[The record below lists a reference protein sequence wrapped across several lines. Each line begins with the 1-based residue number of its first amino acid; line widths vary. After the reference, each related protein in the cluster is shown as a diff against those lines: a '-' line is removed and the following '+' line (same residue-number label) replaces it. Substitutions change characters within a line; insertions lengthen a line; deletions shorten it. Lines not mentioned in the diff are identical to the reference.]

1 MLCSTAEAQNRPDSV
16 IASKPCLLAGTGEP
30 LADGQ
35 VVELQAGPGQSDRHD
50 EYRDADEDMRAERR
64 IGIARSP
71 CHLHIDQRIMRD
83 IKRIGY
89 FAEEFADGDGFG
101 IRDAASGTHRDDQR
115 EDEQDHQRL
124 IDAVEPRCRGI
135 ADMGHDQRRRNE
147 QRTPPESAPH
157 PDQCPEAREQQ
168 SREEGVQQAREALK
182 KLEQTQAAYNHALGV
197 LYLDATTAAPS
208 DTWEGRGKTMEVM
221 SQITYDLLVNDEND
235 ELLSYLEA
243 HADEL
248 DAQTK
253 REVEV
258 LRKSY
263 DQIHRIPAEE
273 YVAYSVLINDAES
286 VWHKAK
292 PEDDFAAFA
301 PYLEKI
307 VDYNRKFAGYYHPE
321 MAPYDALL
329 NEYEEG
335 MNVETLD
342 AFFAQLRQTIVP
354 LIEKIRATKQIDDAF
369 LYRHYPVEIQ
379 RKLSDY
385 LMEVMGID
393 RTHCGIAE
401 TEHPFTTNFNNKDV
415 RITTH
420 YFEDNLVS
428 SMFSVIHEGGHA
440 LYELGADDCYN
451 YTALA
456 GGVSMGIHESQSRFY
471 ENIIGRSPAYVHAV
485 FPKLKE
491 LFPEQLADVDE
502 EMFYRAINKAEP
514 SLIRTEADELTYS
527 LHIMVRYEIEK
538 QLIGGTLAVK
548 DVPAEWKRLYKQY
561 LGVDVP
567 SDREGCLQDSHW
579 SGGSIGYFPSYALG
593 SAYGAQMLHK
603 MQEEIGDIWPD
614 VAKGDLSKVTDW
626 LRSHIHRYA
635 SFKKPGELFESV
647 CGKFD
652 AKYYTDY
659 LTEKYTKLYGL

>member
-1 MLCSTAEAQNRPDSV
+1 M
-16 IASKPCLLAGTGEP
+16 K
-30 LADGQ
+30 
-35 VVELQAGPGQSDRHD
+35 
-50 EYRDADEDMRAERR
+50 Y
-64 IGIARSP
+64 
-71 CHLHIDQRIMRD
+71 
-83 IKRIGY
+83 
-89 FAEEFADGDGFG
+89 
-101 IRDAASGTHRDDQR
+101 
-115 EDEQDHQRL
+115 
-124 IDAVEPRCRGI
+124 
-135 ADMGHDQRRRNE
+135 
-147 QRTPPESAPH
+147 ES
-157 PDQCPEAREQQ
+157 
-168 SREEGVQQAREALK
+168 VQQAREALK

-502 EMFYRAINKAEP
+502 NMFYRAINKAEP
-514 SLIRTEADELTYS
+514 SLIRTEADELTYC

-538 QLIGGTLAVK
+538 QLIVGRWRSKTFRRSGSGCIKSIWAWTFPATGRAAFRTAIGAAAASATSPPMPLAAPTAHRCCTK
-548 DVPAEWKRLYKQY
+548 CRRKSAT
-561 LGVDVP
+561 
-567 SDREGCLQDSHW
+567 
-579 SGGSIGYFPSYALG
+579 SGRTW
-593 SAYGAQMLHK
+593 QR
-603 MQEEIGDIWPD
+603 
-614 VAKGDLSKVTDW
+614 VT
-626 LRSHIHRYA
+626 
-635 SFKKPGELFESV
+635 
-647 CGKFD
+647 
-652 AKYYTDY
+652 
-659 LTEKYTKLYGL
+659 

>member
-1 MLCSTAEAQNRPDSV
+1 M
-16 IASKPCLLAGTGEP
+16 K
-30 LADGQ
+30 
-35 VVELQAGPGQSDRHD
+35 
-50 EYRDADEDMRAERR
+50 Y
-64 IGIARSP
+64 
-71 CHLHIDQRIMRD
+71 
-83 IKRIGY
+83 
-89 FAEEFADGDGFG
+89 
-101 IRDAASGTHRDDQR
+101 
-115 EDEQDHQRL
+115 
-124 IDAVEPRCRGI
+124 
-135 ADMGHDQRRRNE
+135 
-147 QRTPPESAPH
+147 ES
-157 PDQCPEAREQQ
+157 
-168 SREEGVQQAREALK
+168 VQQAQEALK
-182 KLEQTQAAYNHALGV
+182 KLEQTQAAYSHAMGV
-197 LYLDATTAAPS
+197 LYLDAATAAPS

-401 TEHPFTTNFNNKDV
+401 TEHPYTTNFNNKDV

-420 YFEDNLVS
+420 YYENNLVS

-451 YTALA
+451 YTALS

-471 ENIIGRSPAYVHAV
+471 ENIIGRSPAFVHAV

-491 LFPEQLADVDE
+491 LFPEQLSDVNEDK
-502 EMFYRAINKAEP
+502 FYRAINKAEP
-514 SLIRTEADELTYS
+514 SLIRTEADELTYC

-538 QLIGGTLAVK
+538 QLIAGTLAVR
-548 DVPAEWKRLYKQY
+548 DVPGEWKRLYKEY

-593 SAYGAQMLHK
+593 SAYGAQMLSK
-603 MQEEIGDIWPD
+603 MQEEIGDIWGD
-614 VAKGDLSKVTDW
+614 VAKGDLGKVTGW

-635 SFKKPGELFESV
+635 SFQKPGELFRSV
-647 CGKFD
+647 CGEFD

-659 LTEKYTKLYGL
+659 LTEKYTKLYNL

>member
-1 MLCSTAEAQNRPDSV
+1 MELTAALQKLDQLQR
-16 IASKPCLLAGTGEP
+16 KQLAYSHAMG
-30 LADGQ
+30 
-35 VVELQAGPGQSDRHD
+35 
-50 EYRDADEDMRAERR
+50 
-64 IGIARSP
+64 
-71 CHLHIDQRIMRD
+71 
-83 IKRIGY
+83 
-89 FAEEFADGDGFG
+89 
-101 IRDAASGTHRDDQR
+101 
-115 EDEQDHQRL
+115 L
-124 IDAVEPRCRGI
+124 IDYDG
-135 ADMGHDQRRRNE
+135 M
-147 QRTPPESAPH
+147 
-157 PDQCPEAREQQ
+157 
-168 SREEGVQQAREALK
+168 
-182 KLEQTQAAYNHALGV
+182 
-197 LYLDATTAAPS
+197 TAAPS
-208 DTWEGRGKTMEVM
+208 GTAANRAETLGILAEEVYKL
-221 SQITYDLLVNDEND
+221 STGDETVALLD
-235 ELLSYLEA
+235 EL
-243 HADEL
+243 HARMDEL
-248 DAQTK
+248 D
-253 REVEV
+253 EVHQRIVKVMYKNIDET
-258 LRKSY
+258 R
-263 DQIHRIPAEE
+263 RIPMEE
-273 YVAYSVLINDAES
+273 YVAYQKLTTESDAIWHTAKENNDYAL
-286 VWHKAK
+286 
-292 PEDDFAAFA
+292 FM
-301 PYLEKI
+301 PYLERLIAQTQRIMRYIKPDQP
-307 VDYNRKFAGYYHPE
+307 V
-321 MAPYDALL
+321 YDTLL
-329 NEYEEG
+329 DRF
-335 MNVETLD
+335 ETGLTRAKCD
-342 AFFAQLRQTIVP
+342 AFFDVVRRELVPFIHRVTAAKQVDDSPLHGHFPLDKQRQ
-354 LIEKIRATKQIDDAF
+354 
-369 LYRHYPVEIQ
+369 
-379 RKLSDY
+379 LSDY
-385 LMEVMGID
+385 LMQVIGLD
-393 RTHCGIAE
+393 RAHCTIAE
-401 TEHPFTTNFNNKDV
+401 TEHPFTTGFSKYDV

-502 EMFYRAINKAEP
+502 NMFYRAINKAEP
-514 SLIRTEADELTYS
+514 SLIRTEADELTYC

-538 QLIGGTLAVK
+538 QLIGGMLAVK
-548 DVPAEWKRLYKQY
+548 DVPAEWKRLYKKY

-603 MQEEIGDIWPD
+603 MQEEIGDIWAD